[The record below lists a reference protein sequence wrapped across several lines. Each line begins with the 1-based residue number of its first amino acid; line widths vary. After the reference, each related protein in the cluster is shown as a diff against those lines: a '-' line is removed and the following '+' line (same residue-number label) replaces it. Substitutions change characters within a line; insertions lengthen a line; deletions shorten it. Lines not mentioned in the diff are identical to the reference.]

1 MSEKNS
7 RQEKRGWTESGGEK
21 NEHRE
26 GDEWEFNGLR
36 KTGMNKKEENRET
49 EQGGLCFCAGSPKD
63 GVMRESAG
71 RMGKWFGENGETR
84 KGKI

>member
-1 MSEKNS
+1 MSEKIQGKKKGDG
-7 RQEKRGWTESGGEK
+7 RKAGGEK

-49 EQGGLCFCAGSPKD
+49 AQDSLCFCAGRLED
-63 GVMRESAG
+63 GVMGESAG
-71 RMGKWFGENGETR
+71 RINKFGENGETR
-84 KGKI
+84 KGEI